1 MRPAWPPVLPGQ
13 PTATPRSWDAS
24 QVRANA
30 HCSRLLTFSTIERM
44 PSMRSPVLIGRRPE
58 LHALVSAL
66 DRAEAGVGG
75 AQFPSRAAG
84 TGHSPAPANDLL
96 SRLALG

>member
-44 PSMRSPVLIGRRPE
+44 PSMRSPVLIGRGPE

-66 DRAEAGVGG
+66 DRAQAGACGALLLTGDPGVG
-75 AQFPSRAAG
+75 QSRPA
-84 TGHSPAPANDLL
+84 TEISSPASA
-96 SRLALG
+96 A